1 MVAVARKRTARKKA
15 APKKKPAPKKKASP
29 KAGSDVDLATVELPK
44 VGELVKFLAKFDDA
58 KDIKALMKR
67 DSRKTAQAHYEAR
80 LTELSGAAKG
90 KKD

>member
-1 MVAVARKRTARKKA
+1 MA
-15 APKKKPAPKKKASP
+15 
-29 KAGSDVDLATVELPK
+29 E
-44 VGELVKFLAKFDDA
+44 FLAQFDTVS
-58 KDIKALMKR
+58 DIKALMAR